1 MESESTRAMSRSQ
14 ESPVLTPPAPTR
26 GIVSEALTTTSGW
39 FNLSIEEETLEEAA
53 LPEVPPM
60 EETWATLRSPAP
72 APPSRRPLMTREE
85 EPIEQL
91 TRLMEDPALTTR
103 DFRVLEDSAPAQD
116 QDLVNLE
123 LAMVSL
129 ALVMEQLEQQA
140 LAKLDRQ
147 EPVTGKL
154 DRLELVTGNPALDS
168 PALDSLALTNP
179 GPAMELQ
186 ARVDTNLEQLTDKVQ
201 EPD

>member
-1 MESESTRAMSRSQ
+1 
-14 ESPVLTPPAPTR
+14 
-26 GIVSEALTTTSGW
+26 
-39 FNLSIEEETLEEAA
+39 
-53 LPEVPPM
+53 
-60 EETWATLRSPAP
+60 
-72 APPSRRPLMTREE
+72 MTREE

-116 QDLVNLE
+116 QDLANLE

-154 DRLELVTGNPALDS
+154 DRLEPVTGNPALDS

>member
-1 MESESTRAMSRSQ
+1 
-14 ESPVLTPPAPTR
+14 
-26 GIVSEALTTTSGW
+26 
-39 FNLSIEEETLEEAA
+39 
-53 LPEVPPM
+53 
-60 EETWATLRSPAP
+60 
-72 APPSRRPLMTREE
+72 MTREE

-116 QDLVNLE
+116 QDLANLE

-140 LAKLDRQ
+140 LAKLDRL
-147 EPVTGKL
+147 EP
-154 DRLELVTGNPALDS
+154 VTGNPALDS
-168 PALDSLALTNP
+168 PALHSLALTNP